1 MFQIPGPDSDAHFD
15 DLFSDDSHD
24 TGPDEPDSPTVLLD
38 KKTRRRFLDLGLV
51 SYKFRA
57 TKNQQLNVLDEGW
70 TIYPVTVH
78 RVFNHKLYRTS
89 SLLTV
94 YKHFGRF

>member
-1 MFQIPGPDSDAHFD
+1 MFQIPGPDSDAHVD

-51 SYKFRA
+51 SYKLRA
-57 TKNQQLNVLDEGW
+57 TK
-70 TIYPVTVH
+70 TKSAMKCF
-78 RVFNHKLYRTS
+78 R
-89 SLLTV
+89 
-94 YKHFGRF
+94 

>member
-57 TKNQQLNVLDEGW
+57 TKKSAIKCFRWRLD
-70 TIYPVTVH
+70 Y
-78 RVFNHKLYRTS
+78 LS
-89 SLLTV
+89 SYSAQSL
-94 YKHFGRF
+94 